1 MAGRGSSPIARP
13 TPTTHPAIL
22 KAAGTPDLKH
32 MNIIVC
38 IKQVPN
44 TTDVRIDPVTNT
56 LIRDGVESVINPFDA
71 YAIEEAVRI
80 KERCSGGKVTV
91 ITMGP
96 PQAENALREA
106 ISLGCDEGILISD
119 RKFAGSDTWATSY
132 TLSAA
137 IRKIGDYDVILC
149 GKQASDG
156 DTAQVGPGISAHL
169 DIPQVTYV
177 KKIAEISAEK
187 AKVERMTE
195 EGYDVVETPL
205 PCLFTV
211 VKEINTPRMPSLK
224 GMMRAK
230 SAKPLKWTA
239 DDLEAD
245 ASALGLDGSPTS
257 VVKIFTPEPR
267 KGGEMLKGGA
277 EDISKELAELLKD
290 VVI

>member
-1 MAGRGSSPIARP
+1 
-13 TPTTHPAIL
+13 
-22 KAAGTPDLKH
+22 

-56 LIRDGVESVINPFDA
+56 LIREGVESIINPFDT
-71 YAIEEAVRI
+71 YAIEEGVRL
-80 KERCSGGKVTV
+80 KERFGGKVTV

-96 PQAENALREA
+96 PQAESALKEA
-106 ISLGCDEGILISD
+106 ISLGCDEAILISD

-132 TLSAA
+132 TLSSA
-137 IRKIGDYDVILC
+137 IKKIGAFDIIIC

-156 DTAQVGPGISAHL
+156 DTAQVGPGISMHL

-177 KKIAEISAEK
+177 KKIEEISSNI

-195 EGYDVVETPL
+195 EGYDIIETPL

-211 VKEINTPRMPSLK
+211 VKEINTPRLPSLR
-224 GMMRAK
+224 GMMKAK
-230 SAKPLKWTA
+230 SAKITKWTA
-239 DDLEAD
+239 EDIECDPKN
-245 ASALGLDGSPTS
+245 LGLDGSPTR
-257 VVKIFTPEPR
+257 VIKIFTPPPR
-267 KGGEMLKGGA
+267 KGGEILIGDPSEVADK
-277 EDISKELAELLKD
+277 LASLLKD